1 MSNEIIFDDDIIHA
15 DFDKIKNSNRGEPLP
30 DNSLSPVIPL
40 PEEMR
45 DATLEESQSVNN
57 YISSISIPTG
67 ITIDNPTNKF
77 VTTLTILD
85 RACSGNDVMN
95 VLVDQINGLQQDIKD
110 LEEMRDLIK
119 QTMLSDP
126 KSYRSAYQVENK
138 LKTFTG
144 FYSTILS
151 YKKELNGVLFK
162 LRDILT
168 NNNTLGEQVKD
179 AIKDALMKREEI
191 ATKTEDNK
199 KRLQE
204 LIQSSP
210 GLMPTSL

>member
-1 MSNEIIFDDDIIHA
+1 MENELIFDDELINS
-15 DFDKIKNSNRGEPLP
+15 DFEKIKNSNINEPLP
-30 DNSLSPVIPL
+30 DNTLTPVIPI

-45 DATLEESQSVNN
+45 DATPEESQSVNN
-57 YISSISIPTG
+57 YISSISTPTG
-67 ITIDNPTNKF
+67 VTIDNPTNKF
-77 VTTLTILD
+77 VTALTILD

-151 YKKELNGVLFK
+151 YKKELNDVLFK
-162 LRDILT
+162 LRAILT
-168 NNNTLGEQVKD
+168 EGNTLSDQVKD
-179 AIKDALMKREEI
+179 VIKNALVKREEI
-191 ATKTEDNK
+191 NTKTQDNE
-199 KRLQE
+199 KRIKEIL
-204 LIQSSP
+204 SASP
-210 GLMPTSL
+210 NLMPKAL